1 MRADDGLYKKSKMM
15 NIQRLLTSVRRYQG
29 LVLILGLFCLWMLA
43 SGSVKAFDQEEGMA
57 SNANEMAGVVRKPDL
72 LLLKSYDESMEVN
85 GWLMSEK
92 LDGVRAYWDG
102 KNLWSRQGN
111 LFAAPE
117 WFTENF
123 PPFELDGELWLG
135 RGQFEQT
142 VSIVNK
148 HRPHS
153 GWQAITYQIFEVPN
167 QAGGLLERL
176 AILQSYLQHFPAPY
190 VRIIEQVPVKS
201 VEQLQLHLKDLVGLG
216 AEGLVVRNPSAPY
229 LSGRSDQALKV
240 KIKQDAEC
248 VVRGYTEGKG
258 KYIGQVGAL
267 LCEIAP
273 GQFKH
278 LSKPADRVLKIGSG
292 LSDQQRANPP
302 AIGTLVTFQYMGL
315 TRKGL
320 PRFPVFLRVRS
331 DLNSNELSH

>member
-1 MRADDGLYKKSKMM
+1 M

-29 LVLILGLFCLWMLA
+29 LVWIPGLFCLWMLA
-43 SGSVKAFDQEEGMA
+43 SGSACALEQNVTDDSSVIAAAE
-57 SNANEMAGVVRKPDL
+57 SAGKPDL
-72 LLLKSYDESMEVN
+72 LLLKSYDASVQVE

-102 KNLWSRQGN
+102 KRLLSRQGN
-111 LFAAPE
+111 VFAVPD

-135 RGQFEQT
+135 RGQFEET

-148 HRPHS
+148 HQPHS

-167 QAGGLLERL
+167 QAGGLLQRL
-176 AILQSYLQHFPAPY
+176 AVLEAYLQNVSVPY
-190 VRIIEQVPVKS
+190 LRIIEQAPVKS
-201 VEQLQLHLKDLVGLG
+201 AEQLQLNLKRLVSLG
-216 AEGLVVRNPSAPY
+216 AEGLVVRNPETPY

-240 KIKQDAEC
+240 KVKEDAEC

-258 KYIGQVGAL
+258 KYSGQVGAL
-267 LCEIAP
+267 LCEIAS
-273 GQFKH
+273 GQFNH

-292 LSDQQRANPP
+292 LSDQQRVDAPQ
-302 AIGTLVTFQYMGL
+302 IGTLVTFQYMGL

-331 DLNSNELSH
+331 DLNPNKRTH